1 MIAVALALVP
11 RFAFGAALHPS
22 FYHRD
27 ARMDAAAA
35 ADAAVPSGITVEA
48 VNYLGPQLSGRD
60 TVLLW
65 ADDGETPRFSSW
77 VVADVTGREFPS
89 RPSAPSGGGSR
100 GWRADGYQVAFRR
113 DGYVVLHAPRAAR

>member
-1 MIAVALALVP
+1 MVAVAVALVP

-35 ADAAVPSGITVEA
+35 ADATVPSGITVEA

-65 ADDGETPRFSSW
+65 DGDGETPRFTPW
-77 VVADVTGREFPS
+77 VVADVRRPEFTFPNV
-89 RPSAPSGGGSR
+89 RAER
-100 GWRADGYQVAFRR
+100 QRVARLEADGYQIAFRR
-113 DGYVVLHAPRAAR
+113 DGYVVLHSPRVAR